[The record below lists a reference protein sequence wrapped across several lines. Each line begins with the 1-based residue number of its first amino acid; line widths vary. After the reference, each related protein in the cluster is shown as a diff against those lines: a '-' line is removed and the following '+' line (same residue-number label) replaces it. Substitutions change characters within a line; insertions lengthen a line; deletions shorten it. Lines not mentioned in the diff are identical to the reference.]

1 MTIYVQHILHVQ
13 TCTIFQS
20 KHLANTFSST
30 KRSHIIYHFNIIK
43 VSSKITQKI

>member
-20 KHLANTFSST
+20 KHLANLVHLVLLKDRILF
-30 KRSHIIYHFNIIK
+30 
-43 VSSKITQKI
+43 ITSILLKFRLK